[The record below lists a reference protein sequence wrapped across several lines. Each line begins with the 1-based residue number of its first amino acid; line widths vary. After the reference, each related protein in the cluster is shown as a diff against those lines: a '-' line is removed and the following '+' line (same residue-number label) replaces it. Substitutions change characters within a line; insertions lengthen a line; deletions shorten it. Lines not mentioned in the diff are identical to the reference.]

1 MNVRAMKRNQQGA
14 TLLVS
19 LIMLV
24 VVTMFAVA
32 GINLTSVNLRIV
44 GNAQIQRQL
53 EAAVQEAIE
62 QVITDPTL
70 FVTGAT
76 SQTATIDGIDV
87 TVSAPSCRYYTTAGG
102 TTRTRKNIAPQYTYW
117 DFDAEASDM
126 LSGAEIRIYQGVKIP
141 LPAGNCV

>member
-1 MNVRAMKRNQQGA
+1 VNACTVKRNQHGA

-62 QVITDPTL
+62 QAITNPTL
-70 FVTGAT
+70 FATGTAA
-76 SQTATIDGIDV
+76 QTATIDGIDV
-87 TVSAPSCRYYTTAGG
+87 SISAPACRFYTTAGG

-117 DFDAEASDM
+117 DFEAEASDM
-126 LSGAEIRIYQGVKIP
+126 LSGAEMKIYQGVKIP

>member
-1 MNVRAMKRNQQGA
+1 VMKHKQQGA

-24 VVTMFAVA
+24 VVTMFAIA

-62 QVITDPTL
+62 QAITDPTL
-70 FVTGAT
+70 FASGAVA
-76 SQTATIDGIDV
+76 QTATIDGIDV
-87 TVSAPSCRYYTTAGG
+87 TISAPACRYYTTAGG

-126 LSGAEIRIYQGVKIP
+126 LSGAEVTIHQGVRIP